1 MTPLPTLRASAVLRA
16 LRACR
21 AGDASRTAWLEP
33 RRRGARAAFVTLAAA
48 LTLSLNGCAWTLIS
62 AADATGSVI
71 QAGYA
76 IASNYSSPTF
86 VNGRPADVQHVCIEV
101 NPTVSVGDF
110 VPALQLVLDRR
121 GIRSDVYNPGTAP
134 AGCEA
139 RLVYNAAIE
148 YGRRSFSDA
157 SIQYLS
163 IIDLT
168 LIQNGR
174 ILVTA
179 RYQTGGL
186 NTDRFSSA
194 SVKLSGLIER
204 MVIDRTDFARQPPQ
218 TLQTSQAYPPSN

>member
-1 MTPLPTLRASAVLRA
+1 MTFMPTMRADAFTRAPRAAWIVLR
-16 LRACR
+16 RPC
-21 AGDASRTAWLEP
+21 AWL
-33 RRRGARAAFVTLAAA
+33 AVSATLAFG
-48 LTLSLNGCAWTLIS
+48 LNGCAWTLIQ

-76 IASNYSSPTF
+76 IAANYSSPTF
-86 VNGRPADVQHVCIEV
+86 VNGGPADVRHVCVEV
-101 NPTVSVGDF
+101 NQNVSVGDF
-110 VPALQLVLDRR
+110 VPALQLALDRR
-121 GIRSDVYNPGTAP
+121 GIRSDVYNPGTSP

-139 RLVYNAAIE
+139 RLVYNAAID
-148 YGRRSFSDA
+148 YGRRSFSDET
-157 SIQYLS
+157 IQYLS

-194 SVKLSGLIER
+194 STKLNGLIAR
-204 MVIDRTDFARQPPQ
+204 MVVDRTDFARQPPQ
-218 TLQTSQAYPPSN
+218 TIQTSQAN

>member
-1 MTPLPTLRASAVLRA
+1 MTFMPSMHAYAFTRAP
-16 LRACR
+16 
-21 AGDASRTAWLEP
+21 RTAWVML
-33 RRRGARAAFVTLAAA
+33 RRPCAWLAVASTLAVG
-48 LTLSLNGCAWTLIS
+48 LNGCAWTLIS

-76 IASNYSSPTF
+76 IAANYSSPTF
-86 VNGRPADVQHVCIEV
+86 VNGQPADLHHVCIEV
-101 NPTVSVGDF
+101 NPSVSVGDF
-110 VPALQLVLDRR
+110 VPSLQMALERR
-121 GIRSDVYNPGTAP
+121 GIHSDVYNPGTSP

-139 RLVYNAAIE
+139 RLVYNAAID
-148 YGRRSFSDA
+148 YGRRSFSDE

-168 LIQNGR
+168 LIQDGR

-194 SVKLSGLIER
+194 STKLTGLIDR
-204 MVIDRTDFARQPPQ
+204 MVIDKNELKPAPMQ
-218 TLQTSQAYPPSN
+218 TIQTSQVN

>member
-1 MTPLPTLRASAVLRA
+1 MTLTPSMRVDTRFTRPS
-16 LRACR
+16 
-21 AGDASRTAWLEP
+21 
-33 RRRGARAAFVTLAAA
+33 RAAWVRLRRPCTWLAVAAA
-48 LTLSLNGCAWTLIS
+48 LAFGLNGCAWTLIQ

-76 IASNYSSPTF
+76 IAANYSSPTF
-86 VNGRPADVQHVCIEV
+86 VNGRPADLHHVCIEV
-101 NPTVSVGDF
+101 NQTVSVGDF
-110 VPALQLVLDRR
+110 VPALQLALDRR
-121 GIRSDVYNPGTAP
+121 GIRSDVYNPGTSP

-139 RLVYNAAIE
+139 RLVYNAAID
-148 YGRRSFSDA
+148 YGRRSFSDE

-194 SVKLSGLIER
+194 STKLSGLIDR
-204 MVIDRTDFARQPPQ
+204 MVVDQTDFSHSPPQ
-218 TLQTSQAYPPSN
+218 TIQTSQAN

>member
-1 MTPLPTLRASAVLRA
+1 MTFTPSMHAYAFTRAPRAAWVRLRRP
-16 LRACR
+16 C
-21 AGDASRTAWLEP
+21 AWL
-33 RRRGARAAFVTLAAA
+33 AVAASLAFG
-48 LTLSLNGCAWTLIS
+48 LSGCAWTLIQ

-76 IASNYSSPTF
+76 IAANYSSPTF
-86 VNGRPADVQHVCIEV
+86 VNGRPADLHHVCIEV
-101 NPTVSVGDF
+101 NQMVSVGDF
-110 VPALQLVLDRR
+110 VPALQLALDRR
-121 GIRSDVYNPGTAP
+121 GIRSDVYNPGTSP

-139 RLVYNAAIE
+139 RLVYNAAID
-148 YGRRSFSDA
+148 YGRRSFSDE

-194 SVKLSGLIER
+194 STKLSGLIDR
-204 MVIDRTDFARQPPQ
+204 MVVDQTDFGRQPMQ
-218 TLQTSQAYPPSN
+218 TIQTSQAN

>member
-1 MTPLPTLRASAVLRA
+1 MTFMPSMHAYAFTRAP
-16 LRACR
+16 
-21 AGDASRTAWLEP
+21 RTAWVML
-33 RRRGARAAFVTLAAA
+33 RRPCAWLAVASTLA
-48 LTLSLNGCAWTLIS
+48 LGLNGCAWTLIS

-76 IASNYSSPTF
+76 IAANYSSPTF
-86 VNGRPADVQHVCIEV
+86 VNGQPADLHHVCIEV
-101 NPTVSVGDF
+101 NPSVSVGDF
-110 VPALQLVLDRR
+110 VPSLQMALERR
-121 GIRSDVYNPGTAP
+121 GIHSDVYNPGTSP

-139 RLVYNAAIE
+139 RLVYNAAID
-148 YGRRSFSDA
+148 YGRRSFSDE

-168 LIQNGR
+168 LIQDGR

-194 SVKLSGLIER
+194 STKLTGLIDR
-204 MVIDRTDFARQPPQ
+204 MVIDKNELKPAPMQ
-218 TLQTSQAYPPSN
+218 TIQTSQVN

>member
-1 MTPLPTLRASAVLRA
+1 MTFTPSMHGYAFTRAPRAAWVRLRRP
-16 LRACR
+16 C
-21 AGDASRTAWLEP
+21 AWL
-33 RRRGARAAFVTLAAA
+33 AVAASLAFG
-48 LTLSLNGCAWTLIS
+48 LSGCAWTLIQ

-76 IASNYSSPTF
+76 IAANYSSPTF
-86 VNGRPADVQHVCIEV
+86 VNGRPVDLHHVCIEV
-101 NPTVSVGDF
+101 NQMVSVGDF
-110 VPALQLVLDRR
+110 VPALQLALDRR
-121 GIRSDVYNPGTAP
+121 GIRSDVYNPGTSP

-139 RLVYNAAIE
+139 RLVYNAAID
-148 YGRRSFSDA
+148 YGRRSFSDE

-194 SVKLSGLIER
+194 STKLSGLIDR
-204 MVIDRTDFARQPPQ
+204 MVVDQTDFGRQPMQ
-218 TLQTSQAYPPSN
+218 TIQTSQAN

>member
-1 MTPLPTLRASAVLRA
+1 MTFMPSMRAATFTRASRA
-16 LRACR
+16 TRI
-21 AGDASRTAWLEP
+21 AWLVT
-33 RRRGARAAFVTLAAA
+33 RRPCARLAVGAMLAAG
-48 LTLSLNGCAWTLIS
+48 LNGCAWTLIQ

-76 IASNYSSPTF
+76 IAANYSSPTF
-86 VNGRPADVQHVCIEV
+86 VNGRPADVRNVCIEV
-101 NPTVSVGDF
+101 NQTVSVGDF
-110 VPALQLVLDRR
+110 VPALQLALDRR
-121 GIRSDVYNPGTAP
+121 GIRSDVYNPGTSP

-139 RLVYNAAIE
+139 RLVYNAAID
-148 YGRRSFSDA
+148 YGRRSFSDE

-194 SVKLSGLIER
+194 STKLNGLIER
-204 MVIDRTDFARQPPQ
+204 MVVDQSDFARQSMQ
-218 TLQTSQAYPPSN
+218 TIQTSQAN

>member
-1 MTPLPTLRASAVLRA
+1 MLRRPCARFAVS
-16 LRACR
+16 C
-21 AGDASRTAWLEP
+21 
-33 RRRGARAAFVTLAAA
+33 A
-48 LTLSLNGCAWTLIS
+48 LTLGLNGCAWTLIS

-76 IASNYSSPTF
+76 IAANYSSPTF
-86 VNGRPADVQHVCIEV
+86 VNGQPADLHHVCIEV
-101 NPTVSVGDF
+101 NQMVSVGDF
-110 VPALQLVLDRR
+110 VPALQLALERR
-121 GIRSDVYNPGTAP
+121 GIRSDVYNPGTSP

-139 RLVYNAAIE
+139 RLVYNAATD
-148 YGRRSFSDA
+148 YGRRSFSDE

-168 LIQNGR
+168 VIQNGH

-194 SVKLSGLIER
+194 STKLSGLIDR
-204 MVIDRTDFARQPPQ
+204 MVVDQTCSPRQ
-218 TLQTSQAYPPSN
+218 TIQTSQAN

>member
-1 MTPLPTLRASAVLRA
+1 MTFMPSMRAYAFTRAPRAAWVTLRRP
-16 LRACR
+16 C
-21 AGDASRTAWLEP
+21 AWL
-33 RRRGARAAFVTLAAA
+33 AVSAMLAVG
-48 LTLSLNGCAWTLIS
+48 LNGCAWMLIQ

-76 IASNYSSPTF
+76 IAANYSSPTF
-86 VNGRPADVQHVCIEV
+86 VNGRPADVHDVCIEV
-101 NPTVSVGDF
+101 NQNVSVGDF
-110 VPALQLVLDRR
+110 VPALQLALDRR
-121 GIRSDVYNPGTAP
+121 GIRSDVYNPGTSP

-139 RLVYNAAIE
+139 RLVYNAAID
-148 YGRRSFSDA
+148 YGRRSFSDET
-157 SIQYLS
+157 IQYLS

-194 SVKLSGLIER
+194 STKLNGLIER
-204 MVIDRTDFARQPPQ
+204 MVVDRTDFARQPLQ
-218 TLQTSQAYPPSN
+218 TIQTSQAN

>member
-1 MTPLPTLRASAVLRA
+1 MTFMPSMRAYAFTRAPRAAWVTLRRP
-16 LRACR
+16 C
-21 AGDASRTAWLEP
+21 AWLTVS
-33 RRRGARAAFVTLAAA
+33 ATLAVG
-48 LTLSLNGCAWTLIS
+48 LNGCAWTLIQ

-76 IASNYSSPTF
+76 IAANYSSPTF
-86 VNGRPADVQHVCIEV
+86 VNGRPAEVSNVCIEV
-101 NPTVSVGDF
+101 NQNVSVGDF
-110 VPALQLVLDRR
+110 VPALQLALDRR
-121 GIRSDVYNPGTAP
+121 GIRSDVYNPGTSP

-139 RLVYNAAIE
+139 RLVYNAAID
-148 YGRRSFSDA
+148 YGRRSFSDET
-157 SIQYLS
+157 IQYLS

-194 SVKLSGLIER
+194 STKLNGLIER
-204 MVIDRTDFARQPPQ
+204 MVVDRTDFARQPLQ
-218 TLQTSQAYPPSN
+218 TIQTSQAN

>member
-1 MTPLPTLRASAVLRA
+1 MTSPPTVRAPE
-16 LRACR
+16 
-21 AGDASRTAWLEP
+21 ASRRSSLSLFASLIS
-33 RRRGARAAFVTLAAA
+33 RRRCALAAFAAT
-48 LTLSLNGCAWTLIS
+48 LTLTLDGCAWTLIQV
-62 AADATGSVI
+62 ADATGSVI

-110 VPALQLVLDRR
+110 VPALQLALERR
-121 GIRSDVYNPGTAP
+121 GIRSDVYNPGTSP

-139 RLVYNAAIE
+139 RLVYNAAID
-148 YGRRSFSDA
+148 YGRRSFSDE

-168 LIQNGR
+168 LIQSGR

-194 SVKLSGLIER
+194 SVKLGGLIER
-204 MVIDRTDFARQPPQ
+204 MVVDRTDFARQEQQQQ
-218 TLQTSQAYPPSN
+218 TLQTSQAFPPSH

>member
-1 MTPLPTLRASAVLRA
+1 MRAPRAARARLRRP
-16 LRACR
+16 C
-21 AGDASRTAWLEP
+21 AWL
-33 RRRGARAAFVTLAAA
+33 AVAATLA
-48 LTLSLNGCAWTLIS
+48 LGLNGCAWTLIQ

-76 IASNYSSPTF
+76 IAANYSSPTF
-86 VNGRPADVQHVCIEV
+86 VNGQPADLHHVCIEV
-101 NPTVSVGDF
+101 NQTVSVGDF
-110 VPALQLVLDRR
+110 VPALQIALNRR
-121 GIRSDVYNPGTAP
+121 GIRSDVYNPGTSP

-139 RLVYNAAIE
+139 RLVYNAAID
-148 YGRRSFSDA
+148 YGRRSFSEE

-194 SVKLSGLIER
+194 STKLSGLIDR
-204 MVIDRTDFARQPPQ
+204 MVVDQTDFARQPMQ
-218 TLQTSQAYPPSN
+218 TIQTSQAN

>member
-1 MTPLPTLRASAVLRA
+1 MSLTPNPRADALARFPRFVRRA
-16 LRACR
+16 PRAAWVAARRPC
-21 AGDASRTAWLEP
+21 AWL
-33 RRRGARAAFVTLAAA
+33 AVASSLAFG
-48 LTLSLNGCAWTLIS
+48 LNGCAWTLIS

-86 VNGRPADVQHVCIEV
+86 VNGRPADLRHVCIEV
-101 NPTVSVGDF
+101 NQLVSVGDF
-110 VPALQLVLDRR
+110 VPALQLALDKR
-121 GIRSDVYNPGTAP
+121 GVRSDVYNPGTSP
-134 AGCEA
+134 ANCEA
-139 RLVYNAAIE
+139 RLVYNAAID
-148 YGRRSFSDA
+148 YGRRSFSED

-168 LIQNGR
+168 LIKDGR

-194 SVKLSGLIER
+194 AVKLNGLIER
-204 MVIDRTDFARQPPQ
+204 MVVDQTDFGRQTMQ
-218 TLQTSQAYPPSN
+218 TVQTAPVN

>member
-1 MTPLPTLRASAVLRA
+1 MTFTPS
-16 LRACR
+16 LRACASTHAPL
-21 AGDASRTAWLEP
+21 AGWAKL
-33 RRRGARAAFVTLAAA
+33 RRLAAVA
-48 LTLSLNGCAWTLIS
+48 VLAFGLNGCAWTLIS

-86 VNGRPADVQHVCIEV
+86 VNGRPASVHNVCIEV
-101 NPTVSVGDF
+101 NQTVSVGDF
-110 VPALQLVLDRR
+110 VPALQLALERR
-121 GIRSDVYNPGTAP
+121 GIHSDVYNPGTSP

-139 RLVYNAAIE
+139 RLVYNAAID
-148 YGRRSFSDA
+148 YGRRSFSDE

-186 NTDRFSSA
+186 NADRFSNA
-194 SVKLSGLIER
+194 STKLNGLIER
-204 MVIDRTDFARQPPQ
+204 MVVDQTVFRPQ
-218 TLQTSQAYPPSN
+218 TMQTIQTSQVN